1 MNAAV
6 STYSG
11 HRSLGDDTRERLFHS
26 IADLIDNSFDGRMVK
41 GYLTALY
48 VAERK

>member
-1 MNAAV
+1 L
-6 STYSG
+6 SIYSG
-11 HRSLGDDTRERLFHS
+11 HRSLNDDTRERLFRGL
-26 IADLIDNSFDGRMVK
+26 ADLIDTRFGGCIVK